1 MDFIK
6 TGTIRTK
13 YLADGCEFKKYNNIS
28 YTLKSTANPKYNKFV
43 GQTLAESKWD
53 LIQECDYT
61 EGPEYNKA
69 YSAFLDTINKG
80 ILIFNTCNPNI
91 LLKKNEKILLSVQNI
106 AFSEPKAVRV
116 TKSSYNG
123 ASYKVGKRTTVR
135 GGSGRSVSQ
144 STDVMTHIDTGVVT
158 ITNKRFIFSGSKRN
172 VNVNLTQIT
181 SIDTY
186 SNGIKLQR
194 SNKQKVEQ
202 FIGFEKISFNFT
214 WNNKKYYITFNGKVI
229 KAIIQGGLNSNQTKK
244 LTSKSTTKKLE
255 SKPKTQTKIKED
267 KSESNDELLFK
278 YAELYEKG
286 LITEKEFNQKK
297 QQLLY
302 TENKSKPN
310 KIYCHNC
317 GVMNNKDD
325 NFCLNC
331 GSKLELN

>member
-13 YLADGCEFKKYNNIS
+13 YLADGCEFKKYNDLA
-28 YTLKSTANPKYNKFV
+28 YTLKSTTNPKYNKFV
-43 GQTLAESKWD
+43 GQTLTESKWD

-69 YSAFLDTINKG
+69 YNALLDMVSNA
-80 ILIFNTCNPNI
+80 LLLLNSDNHDI
-91 LLKKNEKILLSVQNI
+91 LLKKNEKILLTAPNI
-106 AFSEPKAVRV
+106 SFSEPRAVRV
-116 TKSSYNG
+116 TKSSYSG
-123 ASYKVGKRTTVR
+123 ASYKVGKRTSVR
-135 GGSGRSVSQ
+135 GGSGKSVSQ

-202 FIGFEKISFNFT
+202 FIGFENVSFNFP
-214 WNNKKYYITFNGKVI
+214 WNDKKYYVTVNGNLI
-229 KAIIQGGLNSNQTKK
+229 KAIILGGLNSGQTKK
-244 LTSKSTTKKLE
+244 VTSKTTKKLN
-255 SKPKTQTKIKED
+255 SKSKTQSKNKENE
-267 KSESNDELLFK
+267 SESNDDLLFK

-286 LITEKEFNQKK
+286 LLTQEEFNQKK
-297 QQLLY
+297 QHLLHK
-302 TENKSKPN
+302 EKKFELDG
-310 KIYCHNC
+310 IYCDNC
-317 GVMNNKDD
+317 GVMNDKDA
-325 NFCLNC
+325 NFCVNC
-331 GSKLELN
+331 GSKLELK